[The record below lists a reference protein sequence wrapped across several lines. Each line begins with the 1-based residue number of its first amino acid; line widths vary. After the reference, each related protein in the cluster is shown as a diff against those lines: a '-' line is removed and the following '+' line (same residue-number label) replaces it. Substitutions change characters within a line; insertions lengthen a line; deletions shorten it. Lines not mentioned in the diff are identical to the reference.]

1 MESGNFSSS
10 FLGLKQALA
19 MVAPTREFVIQ
30 FAQEQSWTVR
40 AKTVERVATLYVEG
54 AFEDA
59 SLQAAL
65 DLFHLAIYDSEPLVR
80 RVLAESIKH
89 ARALPRDI
97 VRTIAQDIPEVSA
110 PFLAAS
116 PLLGDDELLSI
127 ARGGATVQRAAIACR
142 PSLSAR
148 VANVLFGRAAVA

>member
-1 MESGNFSSS
+1 
-10 FLGLKQALA
+10 
-19 MVAPTREFVIQ
+19 MVALTREFVIQ

-40 AKTVERVATLYVEG
+40 AKTVEKVATLYVAGEVDG
-54 AFEDA
+54 AA
-59 SLQAAL
+59 RQAAL
-65 DLFHLAIYDSEPLVR
+65 DLFRLAVFDSEPLVR

-89 ARALPRDI
+89 ARELPRDI
-97 VRTIAQDIPEVSA
+97 VRTLAQDSPEVSA

-127 ARGGATVQRAAIACR
+127 VRGGATVQRAAIACR
-142 PSLSAR
+142 TSLSAR

>member
-1 MESGNFSSS
+1 
-10 FLGLKQALA
+10 
-19 MVAPTREFVIQ
+19 MVALTREIVIQ
-30 FAQEQSWTVR
+30 FAQEQSWTAR
-40 AKTVERVATLYVEG
+40 AKAVEQVATAYVEG
-54 AFEDA
+54 AFEA
-59 SLQAAL
+59 TERQAAL
-65 DLFHLAIYDSEPLVR
+65 DLFRLALYDSEPLVR

-89 ARALPRDI
+89 ARDLPRDM
-97 VRTIAQDIPEVSA
+97 VRTLSQDIPEVSA

-127 ARGGATVQRAAIACR
+127 ATGGATVQRAAIACR